1 MSTPVII
8 VENIGKRYKIGL
20 REEATQTLVE
30 TISDV
35 FLSPIKRFKALREKS
50 TGDELFWA
58 LKDVSFDMHAGEV
71 LGIIGRNGAGK
82 STLLKILSRITEPTT
97 GQAIVR
103 GRVGS
108 LLEVGAGFHPELT
121 GRENIYLNGA
131 ILGMKKTE
139 IEREFDAIVAFAE
152 TDKFLDTPIK
162 RYSSGM
168 RVRLGFAVAAHLNPE
183 ILIVDEV
190 LAVGD
195 HAFQR
200 KCLGKM
206 DEVSRSGRTVLFVSH
221 NMGSVKRLCTRALL
235 LEDGAVAMTGT
246 PDAVIDTY
254 LAGFEQYAEQ
264 ALADRTDR
272 AGMGHM
278 RLMDITLSV
287 PGAGPDAALAAGGP
301 ARVQFTF
308 DKLLR
313 GTCCRFTIIDQQDY
327 KVAHFSTGIASEADT
342 VDAALGSTIVC
353 DIDDL
358 VLAPGRYRMN
368 VLIETGPDVQDYVEA
383 ATSFEVVP
391 GTVGERF
398 ISAEAPAGAV
408 CLPHRWT
415 VGTTN

>member
-1 MSTPVII
+1 MSKPVI
-8 VENIGKRYKIGL
+8 VAENIGKQYKIGV
-20 REEATQTLVE
+20 REKANQTLVE
-30 TISDV
+30 TIAEA
-35 FLSPIKRFKALREKS
+35 FASPLKRLKALREAS
-50 TGDELFWA
+50 TGEDLIWA
-58 LKDVSFDMHAGEV
+58 LRNVSFEMQAGEV

-97 GQAIVR
+97 GHAIVR

-108 LLEVGAGFHPELT
+108 LLEVGAGFHHELT

-139 IEREFDAIVAFAE
+139 IDRQFDEIVAFAE
-152 TDKFLDTPIK
+152 TGKFLDTPIK

-168 RVRLGFAVAAHLNPE
+168 RVRLGFAVAAHLEPE

-195 HAFQR
+195 HAFQK

-235 LEDGAVAMTGT
+235 LEEGTVSLTGGT
-246 PDAVIDTY
+246 DTVVDEY
-254 LAGFEQYAEQ
+254 LRGFEQYAVQEV
-264 ALADRTDR
+264 AERTDR
-272 AGMGHM
+272 AGKGHM
-278 RLMDITLSV
+278 RLTGLELSV
-287 PGAGPDAALAAGGP
+287 PGAPPDTALTTGGP
-301 ARVQFTF
+301 ARFLFRF

-313 GTCCRFTIIDQQDY
+313 GTICRFTIVDQQDY
-327 KVAHFSTGIASEADT
+327 KVVHFSTSTTSSE
-342 VDAALGSTIVC
+342 DAADNSLGPTYVC
-353 DIDDL
+353 DIDGL
-358 VLAPGRYRMN
+358 MLAPGRYRIN
-368 VLIETGPDVQDYVEA
+368 VLVMTGPEMQDYVEA
-383 ATSFEVVP
+383 ATSFEVCP

-398 ISAEAPAGAV
+398 IAADAPAGAV

-415 VGTTN
+415 MGTIG